1 MLPKLKVSGEDI
13 KQIVACLNAPPFQ
26 MDLTLIGFDEKNQLE
41 LLEILNTVL
50 GHLDPKHKVDV
61 RDELQEQSKTRIT
74 EFLKVLD
81 YPNSFDVVFQNGLV
95 NADKGVIYPILYYIL
110 PRLHEMQQRAYLAR
124 YLVNVFIPDEFL
136 MEPDM
141 SDLFQNYKE
150 LQAQFQVTH
159 SEIEQQRSQAMPPH
173 DLKIE
178 INQLE
183 AEREQLNAKI
193 SQFRTKFARDEEF
206 QELLQATSSLRK
218 EQEEEARLHEK
229 MNELTQQLE
238 WNEGTLLAAQQRLI
252 DVRKALSTDTSA
264 EDMLELLKADVRK
277 NREFCNERI
286 GRELK
291 EKMNRLE
298 QMEHLINEPLVTQ
311 NDIENLQN
319 EVKFLQRDVQVLQDK
334 ANRATAP
341 DQDKLA
347 IFKQQAAMISKKK
360 EKALESL
367 KELEA
372 EQVRLEK
379 KMAATEKEYEK
390 KRGGNKFMRRDEQ
403 MKLVQSMKQKKT
415 TFNQMKAHLR
425 EIRGELAVVDRTEKI
440 LRNQYTQLELD
451 MRELERRHGVE
462 GFSQAKDD
470 LEEISALKQDVDIK
484 KGATLEE
491 MSKIVSEL
499 DARIKA
505 SKAKMSPIV
514 KELRMLRTRA
524 AEVQAEYENKKGSY
538 ESACASI
545 ESERTRLEA
554 EVKQLNEETN
564 AQESR
569 YHMLN
574 AKIQQ
579 AESQLAVISREQT
592 CQSTDQHYSKEY
604 KTLKDWYSRKI
615 EEEVKHSN
623 ELRSSQKNIKE
634 SAEYNSVQ
642 MRQFSDLRQL
652 FSLKM
657 RLVED
662 EMDPNMI
669 AKRALRGK
677 DMGGEIGMG
686 GVNRL
691 VIGD

>member
-13 KQIVACLNAPPFQ
+13 RQIVTCLNAAPFN

-41 LLEILNTVL
+41 LLEILNIVL
-50 GHLDPKHKVDV
+50 GFLDPKHKVDV
-61 RDELQEQSKTRIT
+61 REELQEQSKTRIT

-81 YPNSFDVVFQNGLV
+81 YPNNFDAVFQNGLV
-95 NADKGVIYPILYYIL
+95 NADKGVVYPILYYIL
-110 PRLHEMQQRAYLAR
+110 TRLPEMQQRAYLAR
-124 YLVNVFIPDEFL
+124 FLVSVYVPDEFL

-150 LQAQFQVTH
+150 LQAQFQVIH
-159 SEIEQQRSQAMPPH
+159 SEVEQQRAQAMPPH
-173 DLKIE
+173 DLKLE
-178 INQLE
+178 IDQLE
-183 AEREQLNAKI
+183 AERGQLNAKI
-193 SQFRTKFARDEEF
+193 AQFRTKFARDEEF
-206 QELLQATSSLRK
+206 QELLQATSALRK

-229 MNELTQQLE
+229 MGELQAQLE
-238 WNEGTLLAAQQRLI
+238 WSEGTLLAAQQRLF

-264 EDMLELLKADVRK
+264 EEMLELLKADVRK

-286 GRELK
+286 GRELT
-291 EKMNRLE
+291 EKMRRME
-298 QMEHLINEPLVTQ
+298 QMEQLINEPLVTQ
-311 NDIENLQN
+311 TDIDSLQN
-319 EVKFLQRDVQVLQDK
+319 EVKFLQRDFQVLQDK
-334 ANRATAP
+334 ANRQTAP
-341 DQDKLA
+341 DQDKLG
-347 IFKQQAAMISKKK
+347 IFKQQAALISKKK
-360 EKALESL
+360 EKLLETL

-403 MKLVQSMKQKKT
+403 MKLVQSMKAKKT

-425 EIRGELAVVDRTEKI
+425 EIRGELAVIDRTEKI
-440 LRNQYTQLELD
+440 LRTQNTQLELD

-462 GFSQAKDD
+462 GFSQARDD
-470 LEEISALKQDVDIK
+470 LEEVSALKQDIDIK

-524 AEVQAEYENKKGSY
+524 AEVQSEHENKKGAY

-554 EVKQLNEETN
+554 EVKQLGEETS

-569 YHMLN
+569 YHILN
-574 AKIQQ
+574 AKLSQ
-579 AESQLAVISREQT
+579 AESQLGVISREQT
-592 CQSTDQHYSKEY
+592 CQTTDQHYSKEY
-604 KTLKDWYSRKI
+604 KTLKEWYGRKI
-615 EEEVKHSN
+615 EAEVKQSN
-623 ELRSSQKNIKE
+623 ELRASQKSIKE
-634 SAEYNSVQ
+634 SAEFNSVQ
-642 MRQFSDLRQL
+642 MRQFSDLRHL
-652 FSLKM
+652 LNLKL
-657 RLVED
+657 RLAED
-662 EMDPNMI
+662 EMDPTMI
-669 AKRALRGK
+669 AKKALRGR